1 MRFEG
6 QDTPRANRRI
16 KNFSDLVA
24 AVISAR
30 LASDR
35 WQARIAD
42 EYHGSSPRNESVEK
56 THPRA
61 MTWPR

>member
-35 WQARIAD
+35 WQAPTNIMVR
-42 EYHGSSPRNESVEK
+42 HRGTSPWRK
-56 THPRA
+56 LIRG
-61 MTWPR
+61 R